1 MNYRGI
7 YQLLTT
13 THKDSNQNCLSKST
27 LKDILLLAQ
36 SRRKR
41 ELICYTAHI
50 SGNLTQTSAKKHL
63 GLLTMNQ
70 RILDVERCIS
80 EVKLIHET
88 IKELAQA
95 EIDSLTFQDSYSD
108 SSCSEEAMYR
118 PLPAV

>member
-13 THKDSNQNCLSKST
+13 THKDSNQNCLLKST

-36 SRRKR
+36 SRRER
-41 ELICYTAHI
+41 ELICYTAKKSI

-88 IKELAQA
+88 IKEMAQA

-108 SSCSEEAMYR
+108 SSCSEDAM
-118 PLPAV
+118 